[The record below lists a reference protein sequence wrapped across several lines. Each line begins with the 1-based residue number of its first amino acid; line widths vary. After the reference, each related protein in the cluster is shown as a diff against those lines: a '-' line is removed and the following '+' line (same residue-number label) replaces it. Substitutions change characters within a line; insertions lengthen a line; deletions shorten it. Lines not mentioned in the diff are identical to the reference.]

1 MSDDRT
7 APEESPTGRERRHNL
22 ELRERLDQ
30 IMDLARQLYREAS
43 QMSQQELEEARERIE
58 WLAQEIWE
66 AAVYGP
72 IEERTPTA
80 PDDAAADESG
90 G

>member
-1 MSDDRT
+1 MSADEG
-7 APEESPTGRERRHNL
+7 APKDSPTGRERRHNL

-30 IMDLARQLYREAS
+30 ILDLARQLYREAS
-43 QMSQQELEEARERIE
+43 HMSSDELEQARERVE

-72 IEERTPTA
+72 LEERSRSA
-80 PDDAAADESG
+80 LDDPGEDEPG

>member
-1 MSDDRT
+1 MSDDKG
-7 APEESPTGRERRHNL
+7 APGESPTGRERRHNL

-30 IMDLARQLYREAS
+30 ILDLARQLYREAS
-43 QMSQQELEEARERIE
+43 EMSSDELERARERIE
-58 WLAQEIWE
+58 WLAEEIWE

-72 IEERTPTA
+72 LEERSRSA
-80 PDDAAADESG
+80 PKKADEDESG